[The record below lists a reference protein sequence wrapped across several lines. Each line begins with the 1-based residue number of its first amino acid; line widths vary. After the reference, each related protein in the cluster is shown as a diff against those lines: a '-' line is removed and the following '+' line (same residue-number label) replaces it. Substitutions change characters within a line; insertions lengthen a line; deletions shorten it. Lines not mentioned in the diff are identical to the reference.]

1 MKRLILGCSLLS
13 LVVPIQSIAAERVYE
28 SVDDR
33 GNVTFSDSVPADAVV
48 AEPITITPAPAP
60 NADLEP
66 SLASDKAELRSMGQS
81 QEQRQNAIEQQRATA
96 QQRVEAAEANLA
108 EAREIREG
116 DRKGMVGGGSRLTP
130 EYLQRVQDAEQELKQ
145 AQEALQQVGG

>member
-1 MKRLILGCSLLS
+1 MKRLILGCCLLI
-13 LVVPIQSIAAERVYE
+13 LVMPMWSMAAEQVYE

-48 AEPITITPAPAP
+48 AEPITVTPAPAP

-66 SLASDKAELRSMGQS
+66 RLSRDNAAARSAEGS
-81 QEQRQNAIEQQRATA
+81 QNQRQRAMEQQRAAA

-108 EAREIREG
+108 EARQIGEG
-116 DRKGMVGGGSRLTP
+116 DRQGKVGGGSRLTP
-130 EYLQRVQDAEQELKQ
+130 AYLQRVQDAEQELQQ
-145 AQEALQQVGG
+145 AQKALQQVGN